1 MSPGREH
8 RAVAPLGRRFLLLLL
23 RGHQLPSVSAKYSAR
38 SSVERVNS
46 RPKECRRLERHCFRG
61 LAKVTTHALLSV
73 AVMQAT
79 ALAHLAA
86 GDFATMRWSLGRV
99 A

>member
-1 MSPGREH
+1 M
-8 RAVAPLGRRFLLLLL
+8 
-23 RGHQLPSVSAKYSAR
+23 
-38 SSVERVNS
+38 NS
-46 RPKECRRLERHCFRG
+46 RLNECRRLEQHCFRG
-61 LAKVTTHALLSV
+61 LAKVTTHALMSV

-86 GDFATMRWSLGRV
+86 GDVATMRWSLRKV

>member
-1 MSPGREH
+1 M
-8 RAVAPLGRRFLLLLL
+8 RR
-23 RGHQLPSVSAKYSAR
+23 
-38 SSVERVNS
+38 
-46 RPKECRRLERHCFRG
+46 RRLDRHCFRG

-79 ALAHLAA
+79 ALAHLIA
-86 GDFATMRWSLGRV
+86 GDFAEMRWSLRRV

>member
-1 MSPGREH
+1 MRP
-8 RAVAPLGRRFLLLLL
+8 RARTCALEGLPLS
-23 RGHQLPSVSAKYSAR
+23 HALPLCINGLGKR
-38 SSVERVNS
+38 PSVERVNS
-46 RPKECRRLERHCFRG
+46 RLKECRRLERHCFRG

-79 ALAHLAA
+79 ALAHLIAS
-86 GDFATMRWSLGRV
+86 DFAEMRWSLRKV